1 MKLLIA
7 DHVKSFLELERTFL
21 RRADCQVVTASSG
34 LDALHAA
41 QRERPDLIVLDVAMP
56 GMDGLEVTRTLSASK
71 PPVQGI
77 PVILLSDGDDEKA
90 AKSSGALEFLR
101 KPLDEGLFLNA
112 IRRHVPLKVRQDPR
126 RPIDAP
132 CRFRMAEDEGMGT
145 VANISIS
152 GVFMH
157 TYERLAIGGRLSL
170 RFALPLPEGD
180 REVAMEALVVRL
192 APPRGYG
199 LGFCDIS
206 DETLDNIRRYVEGG
220 KAPNDSVF

>member
-34 LDALHAA
+34 LEALHAA

-71 PPVQGI
+71 PPIQGI
-77 PVILLSDGDDEKA
+77 PVILLSDGEDERA
-90 AKSSGALEFLR
+90 ARSSGAVEFLR

-132 CRFRMAEDEGMGT
+132 CRFQTGEDEGMGT
-145 VANISIS
+145 VANISVS
-152 GVFMH
+152 GIFMH
-157 TYERLAIGGRLSL
+157 TYASLDIGEHLSL
-170 RFALPLPEGD
+170 SFALPLPEGD
-180 REVAMEALVVRL
+180 EGVEMEALVVRL

-199 LGFCDIS
+199 LGFRRIS
-206 DETLDNIRRYVEGG
+206 EATLSQVRRYVEG
-220 KAPNDSVF
+220 